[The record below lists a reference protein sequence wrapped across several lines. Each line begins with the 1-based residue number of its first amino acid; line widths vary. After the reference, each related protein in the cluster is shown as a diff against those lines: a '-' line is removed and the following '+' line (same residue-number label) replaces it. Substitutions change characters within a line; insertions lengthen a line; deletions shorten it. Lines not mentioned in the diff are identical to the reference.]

1 MSTNGKIY
9 ILQERDIRRI
19 KNMIRA
25 TRIAMQTIFEARQI
39 PTENRIHEVDSLYQL
54 TDEVLW
60 DYGKAK
66 DPLQEIF

>member
-1 MSTNGKIY
+1 MSTNRKIY

-19 KNMIRA
+19 KNMVRA
-25 TRIAMQTIFEARQI
+25 TRIAMQTIFEARQMPI
-39 PTENRIHEVDSLYQL
+39 ENRIPEVDSLYQL